1 MKTEMAVMLA
11 QTAPEGGGGA
21 GGLNMLFFIGAM
33 FLLMWAL
40 LIRPQQRQQKEHRKM
55 LEQIQRG
62 DQIVTSGGIHGRVTG
77 VSDEVL
83 TVEIAERVR
92 VKLNKSAVTSRS
104 SGGEAAKAPKEV
116 SQAKEKS
123 A

>member
-1 MKTEMAVMLA
+1 MKTEMAVQLA
-11 QTAPEGGGGA
+11 QTAPDGGGGA

-55 LEQIQRG
+55 LEEIRRG
-62 DQIVTSGGIHGRVTG
+62 DQIVTNGGIHGRVTG
-77 VSDEVL
+77 VADDVL
-83 TVEIAERVR
+83 TVEIADRVR
-92 VKLNKSAVTSRS
+92 VKLSKSAVASRKS
-104 SGGEAAKAPKEV
+104 SGEEAKEG